1 MATIVDVARLAGVT
15 PTTVSRVINNRGYIS
30 EKTKK
35 RVQEAMDELGY
46 QPNEIARSLTKQ
58 KSNTIGVIV
67 PHISHPYFAKL
78 ISNLENEAA
87 KKDYKIILC
96 NSKEKAE
103 KEKQYLDMCKSNRVA
118 GIIICSG
125 NVESNKIN
133 TGGIPV
139 VLLEKNFE
147 EGKLGIQCDN
157 YQGGKLATEHLIEC
171 GCKKILHLS
180 GVIDEEM
187 PADNREKAFIDV
199 CSKNEIEY
207 FIKKYDIDTY
217 NQMNYYDY
225 IKAALNEIEGVD
237 GIFASSDLI
246 AAQVIQVC
254 NEIKIRIPEDI
265 KLVGFDDVDISQLT
279 TPRITTVH
287 QPIKEMARLSIG
299 LIDAK
304 YNNIEVNEKT
314 ILSIKLIIREST
326 VNKFI
331 YGVF

>member
-103 KEKQYLDMCKSNRVA
+103 KEKQYLDMCKS
-118 GIIICSG
+118 
-125 NVESNKIN
+125 N

-326 VNKFI
+326 VNK
-331 YGVF
+331 

>member
-35 RVQEAMDELGY
+35 RVHEAMDELGY

-287 QPIKEMARLSIG
+287 QPIKEMARLSIE

-314 ILSIKLIIREST
+314 ILPINLIIRDST
-326 VNKFI
+326 VNK
-331 YGVF
+331 

>member
-35 RVQEAMDELGY
+35 RVHEAMDELGY

-187 PADNREKAFIDV
+187 PADNRDKAFIDV

-287 QPIKEMARLSIG
+287 QPIKEMARLSIE

-314 ILSIKLIIREST
+314 ILPIKLIIREST
-326 VNKFI
+326 VNK
-331 YGVF
+331 

>member
-1 MATIVDVARLAGVT
+1 MATIVDVAKLAGVT

-30 EKTKK
+30 EKTRDK
-35 RVQEAMDELGY
+35 VNEAMDQLGY

-87 KKDYKIILC
+87 KNGYKIILC

-118 GIIICSG
+118 GIILCSG

-133 TGGIPV
+133 TSNIPV

-157 YQGGKLATEHLIEC
+157 YQGGKLATEHLIDC
-171 GCKKILHLS
+171 GCKRLLHFS
-180 GVIDEEM
+180 GVIDEDM
-187 PADNREKAFIDV
+187 PADNREKAFIDI
-199 CSKNEIEY
+199 CNEKNVEY
-207 FIKKYDIDTY
+207 FIRKYDINTY
-217 NQMNYYDY
+217 NEMNYYEY
-225 IKAALNEIEGVD
+225 IKDTLNEIKNID

-254 NEIKIRIPEDI
+254 NELNIRIPSDV
-265 KLVGFDDVDISQLT
+265 KLVGFDDVEIAKLT
-279 TPRITTVH
+279 TPTITTIH
-287 QPIKEMARLSIG
+287 QPIKEMAKLAIE
-299 LIDAK
+299 LIDSK
-304 YNNIEVNEKT
+304 YKNIEVNEQT
-314 ILSIKLIIREST
+314 ILPIELVVRNST
-326 VNKFI
+326 LTK
-331 YGVF
+331 

>member
-35 RVQEAMDELGY
+35 RVHEVMDELGY

-187 PADNREKAFIDV
+187 PAYAGELVKYSGLTAATISHHMSQLAEASLIRLEK
-199 CSKNEIEY
+199 
-207 FIKKYDIDTY
+207 IDTKV
-217 NQMNYYDY
+217 YYSV
-225 IKAALNEIEGVD
+225 N
-237 GIFASSDLI
+237 
-246 AAQVIQVC
+246 
-254 NEIKIRIPEDI
+254 
-265 KLVGFDDVDISQLT
+265 
-279 TPRITTVH
+279 
-287 QPIKEMARLSIG
+287 KEMLQKCFG
-299 LIDAK
+299 FYQK
-304 YNNIEVNEKT
+304 
-314 ILSIKLIIREST
+314 KLLHP
-326 VNKFI
+326 
-331 YGVF
+331 

>member
-35 RVQEAMDELGY
+35 RVHEAMDELGY

-287 QPIKEMARLSIG
+287 QPIKEMARLSIE

-314 ILSIKLIIREST
+314 ILPIKLIIRDST
-326 VNKFI
+326 VNK
-331 YGVF
+331 

>member
-237 GIFASSDLI
+237 GIFASSYLI

-326 VNKFI
+326 VNK
-331 YGVF
+331 

>member
-1 MATIVDVARLAGVT
+1 MATIVDVAKLAGVT

-30 EKTKK
+30 EKTKNK
-35 RVQEAMDELGY
+35 VHEAMDQLGY

-96 NSKEKAE
+96 NSKEKIE

-118 GIIICSG
+118 GIVLCSG

-133 TGGIPV
+133 TGNIPV

-147 EGKLGIQCDN
+147 DGKLGIQCDN
-157 YQGGKLATEHLIEC
+157 YQGGSFATQHLIDC
-171 GCKKILHLS
+171 GCKKLLHFS

-187 PADNREKAFIDV
+187 PADNREKAFIDI
-199 CSKNEIEY
+199 CNKNDVEY
-207 FIKKYDIDTY
+207 FIKKFDINTY
-217 NQMNYYDY
+217 NQMDYYEC
-225 IKAALNEIEGVD
+225 IKETINKIKNID

-254 NEIKIRIPEDI
+254 NELNIKIPQDVN
-265 KLVGFDDVDISQLT
+265 LVGFDDVDISKLT
-279 TPRITTVH
+279 TPTITTIH
-287 QPIKEMARLSIG
+287 QPIKEMAKLAVE
-299 LIDAK
+299 LIDSK
-304 YNNIEVNEKT
+304 YNDIEIENQIIVPTE
-314 ILSIKLIIREST
+314 LIIRNST
-326 VNKFI
+326 RL
-331 YGVF
+331 

>member
-1 MATIVDVARLAGVT
+1 MATIVDVAKLAGVT

-30 EKTKK
+30 EKTRNK
-35 RVQEAMDELGY
+35 VYEAMDELGY

-58 KSNTIGVIV
+58 KSNTIGIIV
-67 PHISHPYFAKL
+67 PHIAHPYFAKL
-78 ISNLENEAA
+78 ISNLENEAS
-87 KKDYKIILC
+87 KKDYKVILC

-118 GIIICSG
+118 GIVLCSG

-133 TGGIPV
+133 TGDIPV

-157 YQGGKLATEHLIEC
+157 YQGGRLATEHLIEC
-171 GCKKILHLS
+171 GCKKLLHFS

-199 CSKNEIEY
+199 CNKNNIEY
-207 FIKKYDIDTY
+207 YIKKFDVNIY
-217 NQMNYYDY
+217 NQMNYYEA
-225 IKAALNEIEGVD
+225 IKDTLTEIKEIDGV
-237 GIFASSDLI
+237 FASSDLI

-254 NEIKIRIPEDI
+254 NELNIKISQDV
-265 KLVGFDDVDISQLT
+265 KLVGFDDVEISKLT
-279 TPRITTVH
+279 TPTITTIR
-287 QPIKEMARLSIG
+287 QPIKEMAKLAVD

-304 YNNIEVNEKT
+304 YNNVEIDKQ
-314 ILSIKLIIREST
+314 IIVPVELVVRNST
-326 VNKFI
+326 LVR
-331 YGVF
+331 

>member
-15 PTTVSRVINNRGYIS
+15 STTVSRVINNRGYIS

-35 RVQEAMDELGY
+35 RVHEAMDELGY

-199 CSKNEIEY
+199 CSKNETEY

-287 QPIKEMARLSIG
+287 QPIKEMARLSIE

-314 ILSIKLIIREST
+314 ILPIKLVIREST
-326 VNKFI
+326 VNK
-331 YGVF
+331 